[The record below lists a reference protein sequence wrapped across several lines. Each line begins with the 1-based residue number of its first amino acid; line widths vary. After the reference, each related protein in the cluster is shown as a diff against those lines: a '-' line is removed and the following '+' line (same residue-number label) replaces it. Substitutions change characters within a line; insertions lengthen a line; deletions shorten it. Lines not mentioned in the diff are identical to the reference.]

1 MSVQQWFKKFWK
13 GDESIEDEEC
23 SGWPSEVDN
32 NQFRAILKL
41 ILINYRRSCWTTQCW
56 PFYSHQHLKQT
67 GKVKTLIRECLMSW
81 ADRTKKKKPRHFE
94 VLSSLILHSNNKPFL
109 EQIVTWN
116 EKWFVYS
123 NQQWPTQWMDW
134 EKASKPNL
142 HPQKRSWSLFG
153 GLLLVWSTIAL
164 VKPLHLRSMLNK
176 LMRCTKNCNTFS
188 QHCPAKGSSSPP
200 WLLPTACHTTNIQQL
215 SKLGY
220 KVLPPPPY
228 STELLRT
235 DYTSSSILTTFYREN
250 TFTVS
255 RRQKMLSKGSS
266 RSQSIKKK
274 RSQSMD
280 FTLQDGTNL
289 FLIGKNVL
297 IEMVPILN

>member
-1 MSVQQWFKKFWK
+1 
-13 GDESIEDEEC
+13 
-23 SGWPSEVDN
+23 
-32 NQFRAILKL
+32 
-41 ILINYRRSCWTTQCW
+41 
-56 PFYSHQHLKQT
+56 
-67 GKVKTLIRECLMSW
+67 MSW
-81 ADRTKKKKPRHFE
+81 ADCTKKKKIVILKCCLLLFYTATTSHFSNRLWHGTKSGLFT
-94 VLSSLILHSNNKPFL
+94 VTSNDQLSGW
-109 EQIVTWN
+109 T
-116 EKWFVYS
+116 EKRLQS
-123 NQQWPTQWMDW
+123 QTCTQ
-134 EKASKPNL
+134 K
-142 HPQKRSWSLFG
+142 KRSWSLFG

-200 WLLPTACHTTNIQQL
+200 WLLPIACHTTNIQQL

-220 KVLPPPPY
+220 KVLLPPPY